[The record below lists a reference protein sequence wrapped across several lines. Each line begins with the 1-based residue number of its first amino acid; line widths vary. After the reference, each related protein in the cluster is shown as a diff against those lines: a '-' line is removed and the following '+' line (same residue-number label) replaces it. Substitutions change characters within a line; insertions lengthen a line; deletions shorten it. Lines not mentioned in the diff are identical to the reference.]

1 MLHRFLKF
9 AITLTNANS
18 RFSISLGKA
27 HIPSFSQMR
36 NSFIR
41 KFSIQEFS
49 FSVIIAKKINK

>member
-1 MLHRFLKF
+1 MLHRFLMF

-49 FSVIIAKKINK
+49 FFSNNSKKNK